1 MPRRAVP
8 ALPALPAVPAG
19 LARLQ
24 AGLAR
29 LLVAL
34 APLLP
39 AHAQADGGI
48 AAGFTEAEIATIL
61 SHGPWPP
68 EPRRDPTNRLSGDP
82 DAIALGRELFFDP
95 GLSRDGRISCAS
107 CHDPAKGFTDGLPRG
122 QGLARHDRNTQA
134 LLDLSLQR
142 WFGWDGGADSLWA
155 ASIRPMLSPIEMG
168 ADAASAAARLG
179 ERPEL
184 AGRLASWPPHEAPAS
199 DEARLVYAGKAIA
212 AWLETLVS
220 PRTPFDEFRDALA
233 RGDEAAMRA
242 YPAPALRGLKL
253 FTGRG
258 NCSVCH
264 AGPAF
269 SNGEFH
275 DIGRPFLVERGRID
289 PGRHAGIRRLKTD
302 PYNLTGRWNDQPPA
316 GGSADASLRTRT
328 VALQHR
334 NWGEWKTPT
343 LRGLPATGP
352 YTHDGSLATLRD
364 MVRHYSELDLDR
376 LHADG
381 EALLKP
387 LKLSDAQ
394 IDDLVAFLESLGAPV
409 GRTAAAKAGDEQ
421 GQEKKE

>member
-8 ALPALPAVPAG
+8 
-19 LARLQ
+19 

-107 CHDPAKGFTDGLPRG
+107 CHDPAKGFTDGLPRA
-122 QGLARHDRNTQA
+122 QGLARHDRNTQG
-134 LLDLSLQR
+134 LRDLRLQH

-168 ADAASAAARLG
+168 ADAASVAARLRERLELA
-179 ERPEL
+179 ERP
-184 AGRLASWPPHEAPAS
+184 AARIPRAARSPHEEEAS
-199 DEARLVYAGKAIA
+199 DEALLVYAGKAIG

-220 PRTPFDEFRDALA
+220 PRTAFDEFRDALA
-233 RGDEAAMRA
+233 RGDDAAMRA

-253 FTGRG
+253 FVGRG

-275 DIGRPFLVERGRID
+275 DIGRPFLVERGRVD

-316 GGSADASLRTRT
+316 EGPADASLRSRT

-343 LRGLPATGP
+343 LRGLPATAP

-364 MVRHYSELDLDR
+364 VVRHYSELDLDR

-387 LKLSDAQ
+387 LKLSDAE